1 MVMVLACT
9 PVFAQEGSEAPQE
22 KPHPCIDSIS
32 STPTITMF
40 VVGTFTAAILSVE
53 EDSGPIRKSL
63 DGPGCSVPLE
73 IGNFSG
79 SGWGVGGMG
88 LLTLSYG
95 KMSGNQGFED
105 LGSDLAVSFL
115 VTSALTI
122 SLKYGI
128 DRKRPNGAPYSMPSG
143 HTSGAFSSV
152 PVIWHHLGWQTG
164 LAFGSISTLTALAR
178 IEDNKHYTSDVVAGA
193 TLGLVVGRLV
203 IARRNVCDWQVN
215 ATPGSLVVSRA
226 F

>member
-1 MVMVLACT
+1 
-9 PVFAQEGSEAPQE
+9 
-22 KPHPCIDSIS
+22 
-32 STPTITMF
+32 
-40 VVGTFTAAILSVE
+40 
-53 EDSGPIRKSL
+53 
-63 DGPGCSVPLE
+63 
-73 IGNFSG
+73 
-79 SGWGVGGMG
+79 
-88 LLTLSYG
+88 
-95 KMSGNQGFED
+95 